1 MCIHAC
7 GSMHEHLW
15 NCWDRWSAPAKVCV
29 SMCVSVC
36 LCVCPCI
43 CVCLCVSP
51 CVYVC
56 LCISVCVLQL
66 SLSSFSFL
74 SGSWRVSGFQ
84 VSCLA
89 SEGPLP
95 ERKYSF
101 FFPFLNPLA
110 GVKLPEA
117 RGLRAQN
124 SKALKKKKIY
134 QKEAAFAPSVTAF
147 AFVLTKATLHCLPQ
161 YLDDMAGP
169 Q

>member
-1 MCIHAC
+1 
-7 GSMHEHLW
+7 
-15 NCWDRWSAPAKVCV
+15 
-29 SMCVSVC
+29 
-36 LCVCPCI
+36 
-43 CVCLCVSP
+43 
-51 CVYVC
+51 
-56 LCISVCVLQL
+56 
-66 SLSSFSFL
+66 
-74 SGSWRVSGFQ
+74 
-84 VSCLA
+84 
-89 SEGPLP
+89 LP

-161 YLDDMAGP
+161 YLDAVAGP
-169 Q
+169 WQWFELQSIMTGNGRREPYATVALHVLAE

>member
-1 MCIHAC
+1 M
-7 GSMHEHLW
+7 
-15 NCWDRWSAPAKVCV
+15 
-29 SMCVSVC
+29 
-36 LCVCPCI
+36 
-43 CVCLCVSP
+43 
-51 CVYVC
+51 
-56 LCISVCVLQL
+56 
-66 SLSSFSFL
+66 
-74 SGSWRVSGFQ
+74 
-84 VSCLA
+84 
-89 SEGPLP
+89 P

-161 YLDDMAGP
+161 YLDAVAGLQQSQVAESFMSTTKEMLCLP
-169 Q
+169 GRKELLQKEADVTTLKRNNVYL